1 MPYAALGSLAGSALN
16 AGLQA
21 ISNTSANQ
29 NQWDINYFNYNAQKE
44 FAQNS
49 IQWKTQ
55 DAKNAGIHPLYA
67 LGNNA
72 SSYTPSSYIPSDR
85 APQVDVAGAMSLL
98 GQEAQTDLLKSQKSY
113 YDALAKEIRDRSKAM
128 SGQNSEQMSGLTTGA
143 PINGLGFAK
152 KKDFNDKHAVVT
164 KSAEDFSSIQK
175 HFYDDNVTVLPRGL
189 DTAQSI
195 KQFFEE
201 YSQDPNINI
210 PGKIDMWFNSLSPYQ
225 REKFVVDILKSAGP
239 TLELVDGS
247 NYWNTTSALD
257 KALRFNLF
265 LDDIIPFAK
274 YLWPGF
280 TSPSRKKGK

>member
-1 MPYAALGSLAGSALN
+1 MPYAALGALAGSAIN
-16 AGLQA
+16 SGLQA
-21 ISNTSANQ
+21 GLNSFNNQ

-72 SSYTPSSYIPSDR
+72 TSYTPSSHIPSDR
-85 APQVDVAGAMSLL
+85 APQIDVAGAMSLL

-128 SGQNSEQMSGLTTGA
+128 TGQNSDQMAGLTTGSA
-143 PINGLGFAK
+143 INGLSFAK
-152 KKDFNDKHAVVT
+152 KNDFSNKHAIVT
-164 KSAEDFSSIQK
+164 KSAEDLSSIQK
-175 HFYDDNVTVLPRGL
+175 HFYDDGVTVLPRGI
-189 DTAQSI
+189 DTPESI
-195 KQFFEE
+195 KQFLEE
-201 YSQDPNINI
+201 YSQDPNINV
-210 PGKIDMWFNSLSPYQ
+210 PGKLDMWFNSLSPSQ
-225 REKFVVDILKSAGP
+225 RDKFVVDILKSAGP

-247 NYWNTTSALD
+247 NYWNTTTWLD

-265 LDDIIPFAK
+265 LDDILPFAK
-274 YLWPGF
+274 NFWPGF
-280 TSPSRKKGK
+280 TSPSRRKGK